1 MADVDRITLNGKVP
15 KHATVTQNLFK
26 QRTTVENL
34 TKGKQVWLKT
44 SRN

>member
-1 MADVDRITLNGKVP
+1 MADVNRITLNEKVP
-15 KHATVTQNLFK
+15 SIATVTQNLFK
-26 QRTTVENL
+26 QRTTAENL